1 MQWDNDRSSDEN
13 IEAKIFS
20 CLRKI
25 INTVDIY
32 AAKLK
37 EKTGLNS
44 SQLSCLLALDSTGSL
59 PLSKLSK
66 KVALSPS
73 MITSIVD
80 QLESK
85 ELVVR
90 NRKTSDRRVILIELT
105 DKGKEVVKAAPP
117 SFQEQLVNSLSYL
130 PEDEKNSIHQH
141 LSKLLSIVVSEV
153 LIDSALLGIENTLVE
168 VAPSVLKTEDDK

>member
-1 MQWDNDRSSDEN
+1 
-13 IEAKIFS
+13 
-20 CLRKI
+20 
-25 INTVDIY
+25 V
-32 AAKLK
+32 
-37 EKTGLNS
+37 
-44 SQLSCLLALDSTGSL
+44 LDSTGSL

-80 QLESK
+80 QLENK

-105 DKGKEVVKAAPP
+105 DKGKGVVNAAPP
-117 SFQEQLVNSLSYL
+117 SFQEQLVNSLGYL
-130 PEDEKNSIHQH
+130 HEDEKNSIHEN

-168 VAPSVLKTEDDK
+168 VAPSVLKTEDNK